1 MQFCSFLAV
10 LDIDTLGTFNVSKTV
25 YNKFFKVL
33 MIKWIINLIDYFS
46 AQDYSESCRVCSVGM
61 IWVRI
66 SNNIQGESYHIKGT
80 IESSLVKDSLVHL
93 MYQWSQITDPDP
105 DHPKGSY
112 VPVHSFLYFLWVQKN
127 GGGSII
133 NITATLHY
141 NGTPFQVC
149 GWIFSGSGS

>member
-66 SNNIQGESYHIKGT
+66 SNSRWIIPHQRNHRILPGKGF
-80 IESSLVKDSLVHL
+80 I
-93 MYQWSQITDPDP
+93 
-105 DHPKGSY
+105 GSFD
-112 VPVHSFLYFLWVQKN
+112 VPVISDHWSW
-127 GGGSII
+127 
-133 NITATLHY
+133 
-141 NGTPFQVC
+141 
-149 GWIFSGSGS
+149 SGSSQRKLRTYTQFLVFFVCTEEWWWKHHQHYCYASLQWNSFPGVWLNFFG